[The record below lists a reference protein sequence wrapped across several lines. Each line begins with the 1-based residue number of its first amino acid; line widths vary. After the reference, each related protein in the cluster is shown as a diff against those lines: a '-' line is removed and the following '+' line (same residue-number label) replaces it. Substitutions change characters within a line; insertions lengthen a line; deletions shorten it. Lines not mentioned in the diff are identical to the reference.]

1 MKFHETKADQK
12 SKGICKTGFPK
23 KGSLKMENLPLHN
36 LFTNE
41 FHLNFLETPYQDAL
55 DAVKDQKNELKKN
68 EARLLAK
75 EQELME
81 MENDFTKQSQE
92 IPFFVNI
99 INYLFFVRRS

>member
-1 MKFHETKADQK
+1 
-12 SKGICKTGFPK
+12 
-23 KGSLKMENLPLHN
+23 MENLPLHN

-75 EQELME
+75 EQEQTAALSKTW
-81 MENDFTKQSQE
+81 NLSKSFKK
-92 IPFFVNI
+92 
-99 INYLFFVRRS
+99 